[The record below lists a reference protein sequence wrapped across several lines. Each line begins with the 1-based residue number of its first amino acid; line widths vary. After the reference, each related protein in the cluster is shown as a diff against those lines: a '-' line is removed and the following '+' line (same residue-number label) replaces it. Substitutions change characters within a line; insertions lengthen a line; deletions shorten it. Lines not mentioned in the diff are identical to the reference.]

1 MEFTTTPSSFPCH
14 HFREG
19 ELSSILA
26 GSIIILKRET
36 EKRRGDCGFEKK
48 EKKLKKKR

>member
-26 GSIIILKRET
+26 GSIIIRGRQKKGGGIVDLR
-36 EKRRGDCGFEKK
+36 KRRKN
-48 EKKLKKKR
+48 